1 MKKSRLS
8 LDNKLHKLNNE
19 IIWSNDRRS
28 LLKDQIQSKISRQSN
43 HCQKEYRYRAFRMAL
58 AGVCVCLICFLV
70 LATFLENGFQMKN
83 SKVIS
88 EMESEQTVA
97 GIEASYR
104 EHISAFNIGD
114 YETYLGTLGKES
126 SITLTDDSLNETAAP
141 KGPIVIEKLKPLFV
155 DHQTVILYS
164 VEDVAVEAEKNYK
177 RYLYVIFHKEESDW
191 IITEKNIFKQYKY
204 DKGNIT
210 LQYDLSNDVKQSL
223 SDKYSIDFKVE

>member
-8 LDNKLHKLNNE
+8 LDEKLHKLNSE
-19 IIWSNDRRS
+19 IIWNNDRKT
-28 LLKDQIQSKISRQSN
+28 LLKDQIQSKISCQSN
-43 HCQKEYRYRAFRMAL
+43 HRQKKYRYRACRMTL
-58 AGVCVCLICFLV
+58 ACVCVCLICFLV
-70 LATFLENGFQMKN
+70 LAPFLEIGFQLKN
-83 SKVIS
+83 GKVLS
-88 EMESEQTVA
+88 EIESEKTVNE
-97 GIEASYR
+97 IETSYR

-126 SITLTDDSLNETAAP
+126 SIRLTDDSLTETDAQ
-141 KGPIVIEKLKPLFV
+141 KGPIVIEKLKPLFA

-177 RYLYVIFHKEESDW
+177 RYLYVIFHKKESDW
-191 IITEKNIFKQYKY
+191 IITEKNIFKQYKN

-210 LQYDLSNDVKQSL
+210 LQYDVSNDVKQSL

>member
-8 LDNKLHKLNNE
+8 LDKKLHKLNNE
-19 IIWSNDRRS
+19 IIWSNDRKA
-28 LLKDQIQSKISRQSN
+28 LLKDQIQSNISRQSN
-43 HCQKEYRYRAFRMAL
+43 HRRKKYRYKALRMTL
-58 AGVCVCLICFLV
+58 AGVCLCLIFLLV
-70 LATFLENGFQMKN
+70 LAPFLESGSRMKN
-83 SKVIS
+83 SKLLS
-88 EMESEQTVA
+88 EIESEQTVA
-97 GIEASYR
+97 EIEASYR

-126 SITLTDDSLNETAAP
+126 SITLTDDSLNETAAQ
-141 KGPIVIEKLKPLFV
+141 KGPIVIEKLKPLFA
-155 DHQTVILYS
+155 DHRTVILYS

-191 IITEKNIFKQYKY
+191 IIAEKNIFKQYKY

-210 LQYDLSNDVKQSL
+210 LQYDVSNDVKQSL